1 MGRRRSHIHR
11 TIRSRSGHARGG
23 DEDSGSYISNQTTI
37 GSNTQ
42 EWVIFQIL
50 IFSFLF
56 LNKNLN
62 FPWIYKLFTNIIC
75 FMGIMIEGLFVSIE
89 KAFKIALNF
98 IPYSIL
104 NRKKR
109 KKSIK
114 KLNKYFYIKG
124 RTWHEKLHKKIKKP
138 ILSSKDT
145 LNHPKLKAFKRI
157 IDIEEIHNIGD
168 KGSASHPDREEGV
181 TSTEQ
186 LEVAVAT
193 LEAATKT
200 AEAT

>member
-23 DEDSGSYISNQTTI
+23 DEDSGTWISNQTTI
-37 GSNTQ
+37 GSNTW

-124 RTWHEKLHKKIKKP
+124 RTWHEKVHKKNQKTNFI
-138 ILSSKDT
+138 
-145 LNHPKLKAFKRI
+145 FKRYI
-157 IDIEEIHNIGD
+157 KSPKIKSLQKDHRHRGN
-168 KGSASHPDREEGV
+168 
-181 TSTEQ
+181 T
-186 LEVAVAT
+186 
-193 LEAATKT
+193 
-200 AEAT
+200 